1 MPQEQS
7 LVTRLARV
15 GFGIALPVVL
25 LFSPLYLLVSR
36 AFVRHEYG
44 LSHIPSSVRFGQ
56 EERLALSDVMIG
68 YLRGWNTAE
77 EMAALITSE
86 GIPAL
91 DAREFSHMV
100 DVKQVMDGFFGAQR
114 VALGLIVLSG
124 VWLLFRSG
132 VADLG
137 RLLQAGVY
145 VAGALILVVVAFSL
159 LDFNTFFTVF
169 HRLLF
174 EDGTWTFWETDTL
187 IQLYPLPFWVD
198 AVWKLGATI
207 LVELGVVYA
216 LGAWLQKQEPA
227 ASAAGQ
233 DARSGE

>member
-1 MPQEQS
+1 MPREQS

-15 GFGIALPVVL
+15 SFGIALPVVL

-36 AFVRHEYG
+36 AFVRHEYS
-44 LSHIPSSVRFGQ
+44 LSHMPSSVRFGQ

-77 EMAALITSE
+77 EMATFTTQE
-86 GIPAL
+86 GIAAL

-100 DVKQVMDGFFGAQR
+100 DVKQVMDWFFGAQR
-114 VALGLIVLSG
+114 VALGLMVLSG

-132 VADLG
+132 VADVG

-145 VAGALILVVVAFSL
+145 VAGALILVVVVFSL

-169 HRLLF
+169 HGLFF

-207 LVELGVVYA
+207 LVQLGVVYA
-216 LGAWLQKQEPA
+216 LGAWLQRQEPT
-227 ASAAGQ
+227 ASTAGQ
-233 DARSGE
+233 DARSDA